1 ACKNADQTKY
11 VTTTNNLANDM
22 GSSNYLQSAVRPALG
37 EWQEVVLYLKGKSA
51 GAATGLGT
59 LENPRTFAAQAEY
72 MTPMFIGNYT
82 VQTGISQLNYIII
95 EDADSIA
102 SANDSTATALD
113 LFKVVTKENEATA
126 ERTGVLESKVS
137 GTEKRL
143 DSTEQQVGANGKAIA
158 DTAQK
163 L

>member
-1 ACKNADQTKY
+1 
-11 VTTTNNLANDM
+11 
-22 GSSNYLQSAVRPALG
+22 
-37 EWQEVVLYLKGKSA
+37 

-126 ERTGVLESKVS
+126 ERTGV
-137 GTEKRL
+137 
-143 DSTEQQVGANGKAIA
+143 
-158 DTAQK
+158 
-163 L
+163 